1 MILGELNFN
10 QFVNQYNLRTLP
22 INEQVRQ
29 YDFYIQNL
37 VAENQRQNKGPGKA
51 PDSNITKP
59 YEGFLLQEDFDYLLQ
74 EEGYRIF
81 L

>member
-10 QFVNQYNLRTLP
+10 QFVNQHNLRNLP

-37 VAENQRQNKGPGKA
+37 VAENQRQNKGQAVGTPTT
-51 PDSNITKP
+51 S
-59 YEGFLLQEDFDYLLQ
+59 YEGFLLQENFDYLLQ
-74 EEGYRIF
+74 ETGHRIF

>member
-10 QFVNQYNLRTLP
+10 QFVNQHNLRNLP

-29 YDFYIQNL
+29 YDFYIQSL
-37 VAENQRQNKGPGKA
+37 VQDNQRQNKGSQQGSLGP
-51 PDSNITKP
+51 TVP

>member
-10 QFVNQYNLRTLP
+10 QFVNQYNLRNLP

-29 YDFYIQNL
+29 YDFYIQSL
-37 VAENQRQNKGPGKA
+37 VQDNQRQNKGSQKGSQA
-51 PDSNITKP
+51 PTVP